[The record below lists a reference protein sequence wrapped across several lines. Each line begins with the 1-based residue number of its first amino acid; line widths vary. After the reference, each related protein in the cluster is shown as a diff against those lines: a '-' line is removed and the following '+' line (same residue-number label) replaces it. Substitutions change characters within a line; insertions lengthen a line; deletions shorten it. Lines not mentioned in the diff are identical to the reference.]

1 MALLSGARNE
11 RNFHLSQKIYDRM
24 KKLFRQSTNP
34 LISAAVLL
42 ANAYA
47 TSGDIDKASNV
58 RIQLNKYGAKKQVAL
73 SSRTVVN
80 GKFFVSVTQSLQR
93 QLQWI
98 FFRNFELMIDLIVN
112 HLKFML
118 NSRRYRKSLSH
129 MDMNL
134 IGVGWRDP
142 SVTMKRLRLF
152 FVGIVKNL
160 QSPGIFLKIQMQNE
174 FK

>member
-24 KKLFRQSTNP
+24 KKLFPQSTNP

-47 TSGDIDKASNV
+47 SSGDIDKASNV
-58 RIQLNKYGAKKQVAL
+58 RIQLNKYGTKKQVAL
-73 SSRTVVN
+73 SRTVVN

-93 QLQWI
+93 LLQWI

-118 NSRRYRKSLSH
+118 NSRRYQKNLSH

-134 IGVGWRDP
+134 IEVGWRDP

-152 FVGIVKNL
+152 FVDIVKNL
-160 QSPGIFLKIQMQNE
+160 QSPGIFLKIQIQNE